1 MIAAALRE
9 SISKTVA
16 NHSRQHNENGLAEIF
31 EVHVEVVK
39 GNLSSIKCFLAD
51 VQPKIQY

>member
-9 SISKTVA
+9 SISKSVA

-31 EVHVEVVK
+31 EAHVEVK